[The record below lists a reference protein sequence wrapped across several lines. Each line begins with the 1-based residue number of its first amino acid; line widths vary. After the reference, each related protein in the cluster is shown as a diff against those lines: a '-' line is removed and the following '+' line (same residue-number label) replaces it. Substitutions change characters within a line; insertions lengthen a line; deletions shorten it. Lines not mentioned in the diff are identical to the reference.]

1 MIDVKLNDPTL
12 KIVAGAG
19 AATGPEPRQSGDNQ
33 ESARETPHPSQPASA
48 TPTYTPDIAALIG
61 RADDLADYASN
72 LTGQLE
78 KAVREHVPEDQRD
91 GLYRDLR
98 HYLTKAADAF
108 DGMREVGVELD
119 KWARRR
125 VS

>member
-1 MIDVKLNDPTL
+1 MIDVKLNDPHL
-12 KIVAGAG
+12 KI
-19 AATGPEPRQSGDNQ
+19 AA
-33 ESARETPHPSQPASA
+33 ASA
-48 TPTYTPDIAALIG
+48 NAPDPQPESTSRKEAHDPLHAPAAASTYTPDIAALIG